1 MPDLPYE
8 AYELVEHLR
17 RTATDDERVLTAI
30 ADTPR
35 DRFVAEHLR
44 PYAYEDTALPTE
56 AGQTISLPTIVAMMT
71 AALALA
77 GDERVL
83 DVGTGSG
90 YQAAILARLCR
101 EVVSVEVVD
110 SLRRSAANRLQTLGI
125 RNVTVLQA
133 GDVLGAPELAP
144 FDAILVAAAAPS
156 VPDALVAQL
165 APGGRLVIPVGSREV
180 QELTRVTLQEDG
192 RRSEEHLGA
201 CRFVPLI
208 GPGGFESEAP

>member
-1 MPDLPYE
+1 MPDLPGA

-17 RTATDDERVLTAI
+17 RTVTDDERVLDAI
-30 ADTPR
+30 ANTPR
-35 DRFVAEHLR
+35 ERFVAEHLR

-56 AGQTISLPTIVAMMT
+56 AGQTISQPTIVAMMT
-71 AALALA
+71 AALALE

-101 EVVSVEVVD
+101 EVVSVEVVE
-110 SLRRSAANRLQTLGI
+110 SLRRSAADRLQTLGI
-125 RNVTVLQA
+125 QNVTVLPA
-133 GDVLGAPELAP
+133 GDVLGAPERAP

-156 VPDALVAQL
+156 IPEALLAQL
-165 APGGRLVIPVGSREV
+165 APGGRLVIPVGTRDI
-180 QELTRVTLQEDG
+180 QELVRVTLTEDG
-192 RRSEEHLGA
+192 QRTEEPLGA
-201 CRFVPLI
+201 CRFVPLV